1 MSEPMFRP
9 GLHIAAHFFVPAL
22 VARFGFAERR
32 LRAWLVMVS
41 TMAVDLD
48 HLLATPVYDPSRLSL
63 GFHPLHAWALQPVYV
78 LLALW
83 PRTRLVGLGLVVHM
97 VLDGVD
103 GLWMLAE
110 RA

>member
-1 MSEPMFRP
+1 MLRP
-9 GLHIAAHFFVPAL
+9 GFHIAAHFLVPAL
-22 VARFGFAERR
+22 VARFAFPKRP
-32 LRAWLVMVS
+32 LHAWLVMVS

-48 HLLATPVYDPSRLSL
+48 HLLADPVYDPDRISL

-83 PRTRLVGLGLVVHM
+83 PRTRLVGIGLVLHM
-97 VLDGVD
+97 ALDGID

-110 RA
+110 RG

>member
-1 MSEPMFRP
+1 MLRP
-9 GLHIAAHFFVPAL
+9 VLHIAAHFLVPAAL
-22 VARFGFAERR
+22 SRCWPRGRR
-32 LRAWLVMVS
+32 LRAWGVMVA

-48 HLLATPVYDPSRLSL
+48 HLLADPVYDPDRLSL

-83 PRTRLVGLGLVVHM
+83 PRTRLVGVGLVSHM
-97 VLDGVD
+97 ALDGLD